1 MKGEKTMRKAFIAA
15 ACLLTLVM
23 TLALTAQTG
32 QAGKMAAMELYAQAT
47 KALTDGD
54 NSGAIALYDQALED
68 GGLTVDYL
76 SYAYYNRG
84 MAYYRM
90 GDAEQAKKNLTKAR
104 ELNINDVIPDY
115 DLGVLGTARHN

>member
-1 MKGEKTMRKAFIAA
+1 MKKMTIAA
-15 ACLLTLVM
+15 AFVLTLVM
-23 TLALTAQTG
+23 TLALSAQNAP
-32 QAGKMAAMELYAQAT
+32 AGKKAAMELYSRAT
-47 KALTDGD
+47 AALTAGD
-54 NSGAIALYDQALED
+54 NPGAVALYDQALED

-115 DLGVLGTARHN
+115 GLGVLGTARHN

>member
-1 MKGEKTMRKAFIAA
+1 MNKLFIAA
-15 ACLLTLVM
+15 ACMLALVM
-23 TLALTAQTG
+23 TLAFSAQNVR
-32 QAGKMAAMELYAQAT
+32 AGNKAAMELYAQAT

-90 GDAEQAKKNLTKAR
+90 GDAEQARKNLTKAR

-115 DLGVLGTARHN
+115 GLGVLGTGRHNQ

>member
-1 MKGEKTMRKAFIAA
+1 MKGENAMKKCCITAG
-15 ACLLTLVM
+15 CLLALVM
-23 TLALTAQTG
+23 TLALTAQNAP
-32 QAGKMAAMELYAQAT
+32 AGKKAAMELYSQAT
-47 KALTDGD
+47 QALTAGD

-115 DLGVLGTARHN
+115 DLGVLGTSRHN